1 MKIAVGWLVG
11 KCGIFED
18 WSVSERRGIGST
30 CRLCFVFYVVD
41 LKPNIQP
48 RVVRGQKR

>member
-11 KCGIFED
+11 SVELSED
-18 WSVSERRGIGST
+18 WSVSERRGIRST